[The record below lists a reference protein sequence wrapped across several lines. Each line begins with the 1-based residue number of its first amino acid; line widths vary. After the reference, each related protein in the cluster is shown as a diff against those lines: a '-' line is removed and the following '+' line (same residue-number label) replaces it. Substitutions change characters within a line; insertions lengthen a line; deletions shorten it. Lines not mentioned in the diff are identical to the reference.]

1 MSKRLVY
8 GLVAAASVLVAGY
21 FYGHT
26 QYKRGVQDERVRQEL
41 AHARLEEGLRY
52 ERDKAD
58 AKYRAAVAA
67 RKAVEADFNSVQREL
82 ERVLDDL
89 RNAEYTTT
97 SDRLNATS
105 AARLRGY
112 RECVAEYGTLAR
124 DAAKWADQVNGLQDY
139 VRGIVGKE
147 QP

>member
-8 GLVAAASVLVAGY
+8 GLIGAASLLVAGY

-58 AKYRAAVAA
+58 AKYRAAIAA
-67 RKAVEADFNSVQREL
+67 REVAEDHIDSIEREL
-82 ERVLDDL
+82 DRVLKDL
-89 RNAEYTTT
+89 RNAEHTAA
-97 SDRLNATS
+97 SDRLNAAS
-105 AARLRGY
+105 AGRLQGY

-124 DAAKWADQVNGLQDY
+124 DAARWADQVNGLQDY
-139 VRGIVGKE
+139 IRGIIGTE
-147 QP
+147 

>member
-1 MSKRLVY
+1 MSKRFIY
-8 GLVAAASVLVAGY
+8 GLMAAAGLLVAGY

-58 AKYRAAVAA
+58 ARYRAAVAA
-67 RKAVEADFNSVQREL
+67 REVVQADLDSVQREL
-82 ERVLDDL
+82 ERVLKDL
-89 RNAEYTTT
+89 RNAEHTTS
-97 SDRLNATS
+97 SDRLNAAS

-112 RECVAEYGTLAR
+112 RECVAEYGALAR
-124 DAAKWADQVNGLQDY
+124 DAARWADQVNGLQDY
-139 VRGIVGKE
+139 IRGVTGH
-147 QP
+147 